1 MTTPTPD
8 NDREQQD
15 AERRK
20 AVALFRYG
28 VIADLIHAER
38 GQRGLYAKMRQKVG
52 KGVGYPRHAAP
63 QSPGRDDAGLAR

>member
-28 VIADLIHAER
+28 VIADLIHTEP
-38 GQRGLYAKMRQKVG
+38 GQRGLYSK
-52 KGVGYPRHAAP
+52 PTCF
-63 QSPGRDDAGLAR
+63 ARRRNSTPTTASRWSSTM